1 MGNLYVKSPYCTLP
15 EHKKRKYVCPYKDS
29 EVKLLK
35 QQVHLFFEKGRSSAL
50 PVIFSIIN
58 RDRTGFITAE
68 NLYDYLRI
76 FPDNREMTDKYF
88 DAIVDDTMQKGDKDQ
103 DGKLSYHEFINMMQ
117 EQRDYRNRVNQRD
130 AELRKSV

>member
-15 EHKKRKYVCPYKDS
+15 EHKQRKYVCPYKDS

-35 QQVHLFFEKGRSSAL
+35 QQVHLFFEEGRSSAL

-58 RDRTGFITAE
+58 RDRTGFITTE